1 MKITVSVPRSSPLVE
16 PELLVRFVMRQIS
29 ETNEPDSTEPS
40 PVLLAL
46 TLSAVSHDKEFHDRL
61 TYLISSSS
69 DRAERFSQ

>member
-1 MKITVSVPRSSPLVE
+1 MKITISVPRFNSSLE
-16 PELLVRFVMRQIS
+16 SELLVRFVMRQIS

-46 TLSAVSHDKEFHDRL
+46 TLAAVSHDKEFHDRL